1 MAQPTP
7 EKILAIIDDHDR
19 AQKKQRNKNVFIYLC
34 LCLAIIATFRLDG
47 VAVLTILLGVSAI
60 AFFLHYVESGKGQ
73 ILSSDRILSIL
84 AQTKDYPTIR
94 RKVVNRLLSGS
105 KLTGKD
111 EEYIFSEL
119 KKAEQSNER

>member
-1 MAQPTP
+1 M
-7 EKILAIIDDHDR
+7 
-19 AQKKQRNKNVFIYLC
+19 
-34 LCLAIIATFRLDG
+34 
-47 VAVLTILLGVSAI
+47 
-60 AFFLHYVESGKGQ
+60 
-73 ILSSDRILSIL
+73 SIL

-119 KKAEQSNER
+119 KKAEQSNRVGSLTAAACHGLKLPL

>member
-7 EKILAIIDDHDR
+7 EKILATIDDHDR

-60 AFFLHYVESGKGQ
+60 AFFLHYVES
-73 ILSSDRILSIL
+73 
-84 AQTKDYPTIR
+84 
-94 RKVVNRLLSGS
+94 
-105 KLTGKD
+105 
-111 EEYIFSEL
+111 
-119 KKAEQSNER
+119 